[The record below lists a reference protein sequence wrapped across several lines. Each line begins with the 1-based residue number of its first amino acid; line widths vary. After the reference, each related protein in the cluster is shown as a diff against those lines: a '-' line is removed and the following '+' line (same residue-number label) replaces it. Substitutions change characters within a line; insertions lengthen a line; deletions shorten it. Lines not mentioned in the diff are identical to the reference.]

1 MASGFC
7 IYFGNLAQQYALAL
21 AGVTV
26 SVPIFSSCIV
36 VLGAFLSLCML
47 RHVRHDA
54 WPGAC

>member
-36 VLGAFLSLCML
+36 VLGGWLLCPL
-47 RHVRHDA
+47 CHAGHAA
-54 WPGAC
+54 WPRR